1 MKKRILLVDDEPDF
15 TDTMRLVLEADGYYE
30 VAVEN
35 EATRALTAAREFDPD
50 LIVLDVMMPEIDG
63 TDVAATLREDPRF
76 ATVPIVFMT
85 ALVSS
90 QEAKGAHGSKHT
102 YLPKHT
108 PVDEL
113 IDVLEEKLAG
123 TKALVVE

>member
-1 MKKRILLVDDEPDF
+1 MKKRILLVDDEPEF
-15 TDTMRLVLEADGYYE
+15 TDTLRLILEADGYYQ

-35 EATRALTAAREFDPD
+35 EATRALAAARQFDPD
-50 LIVLDVMMPEIDG
+50 LVILDIMMPDIDG

-76 ATVPIVFMT
+76 ANTPIVFMT
-85 ALVSS
+85 ALVST
-90 QEAKGAHGSKHT
+90 QEAKGAHGAKHT

-108 PVDEL
+108 PIDEL

-123 TKALVVE
+123 TKVLVVE

>member
-35 EATRALTAAREFDPD
+35 DALRALSAAREFDPD
-50 LIVLDVMMPEIDG
+50 LIVLDVMMPEVDG

-76 ATVPIVFMT
+76 ANVPIVFMT
-85 ALVSS
+85 ALVST
-90 QEAKGAHGSKHT
+90 QEAKGAHGAKNT
-102 YLPKHT
+102 YLPKQT

-123 TKALVVE
+123 TRALAVE